1 MERIARWEDKIL
13 NSILKD
19 SWLWLRIGVI
29 CLFRLLEL
37 CAIDWYRYN
46 CARYTFCTF
55 VQRIIP
61 LVTIWI
67 STFHF
72 IPKKKLDTFNTLTAT
87 RVSDEILFQATWCA
101 TVAKHILLGTP
112 IDILLT
118 RVAIT
123 RKNNLPRYLFSS
135 LHELRFLTCY
145 FCHHFTRTVRTFVE

>member
-1 MERIARWEDKIL
+1 MIKNRCYMFISSLGTVRNRLIQIQLCQVHILYIRSKNNPSGYDMDKHV
-13 NSILKD
+13 S
-19 SWLWLRIGVI
+19 
-29 CLFRLLEL
+29 F
-37 CAIDWYRYN
+37 
-46 CARYTFCTF
+46 YTEKT
-55 VQRIIP
+55 
-61 LVTIWI
+61 
-67 STFHF
+67 
-72 IPKKKLDTFNTLTAT
+72 LDTFNTLTAT

-101 TVAKHILLGTP
+101 TVVKHILLGTA